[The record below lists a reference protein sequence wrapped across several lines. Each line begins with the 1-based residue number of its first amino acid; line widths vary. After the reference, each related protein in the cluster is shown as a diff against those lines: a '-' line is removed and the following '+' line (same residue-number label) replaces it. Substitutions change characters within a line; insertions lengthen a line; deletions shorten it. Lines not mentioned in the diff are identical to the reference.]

1 MISSMS
7 PVLHPSPHGSRPR
20 RGRAPAAPAV
30 SASSAASGASA
41 RSGARSA
48 QPPGHR
54 LALWTVGL
62 LLLAVAFLLDSALK
76 DAFRLPKALA
86 GETLALASLFFLAW
100 AWQGPQEWRALLRAP
115 FVRIFGPFVVLAT
128 LLSLASPH
136 VAHVHR
142 GLAGLWI
149 GALAVWGWSVGF
161 SRQELRRALSFALV
175 PATILAAIA
184 ILQFHG
190 LYQPYAFV
198 GIAESSRFAIGSLAG
213 NVGDLGAA
221 LVLPVILAQ
230 AELARGRRVVLSSL
244 ALALCLYGLMVTQ
257 TFSAIAGVAAG
268 TLVFWALRL
277 SRRRAAI
284 GALAIAALA
293 GGVVVMLSLV
303 GPLRERSL
311 GKIDQIARGDWNS
324 VLTGRLDG
332 WRAAL
337 WMVEEHPLTGVGVGA
352 YRTEFIPAKT
362 ALLREGVVFFADQMN
377 VVFANAHNELL
388 EVAAET
394 GLPGLAALLFGLAL
408 LVRRLAR
415 RIARRQR
422 RERAGTEAPPEG
434 ADASRPATV
443 SSALA
448 WAGVTGIGVLSLAN
462 FPFRIAIA
470 LWPICL
476 FLAWILS
483 SDGAD
488 EGVAE
493 SADEAGA
500 T

>member
-1 MISSMS
+1 MALAPAIARKAS
-7 PVLHPSPHGSRPR
+7 
-20 RGRAPAAPAV
+20 RAPQGPVASVAA
-30 SASSAASGASA
+30 
-41 RSGARSA
+41 
-48 QPPGHR
+48 PGHR
-54 LALWTVGL
+54 VALWTLWL
-62 LLLAVAFLLDSALK
+62 LLIAVPFVLDSAQK
-76 DAFRLPKALA
+76 DAFRLPKALL
-86 GETLALASLFFLAW
+86 GETLALLSLFFLAL
-100 AWQGPQEWRALLRAP
+100 AWQGKEAWRRLLGAP
-115 FVRIFGPFVVLAT
+115 FVAMFGPFLAIAT
-128 LLSLASPH
+128 LVSLASPH
-136 VAHVHR
+136 LAHVHR
-142 GLAGLWI
+142 GLVGLWI

-161 SRQELRRALSFALV
+161 SRRELGEALTFSVV
-175 PATILAAIA
+175 PAAILAGVA

-190 LYQPYAFV
+190 LYQPYNFV

-213 NVGDLGAA
+213 NVGDLAAA
-221 LVLPVILAQ
+221 LVLPALLAQ
-230 AELARGRRVVLSSL
+230 AEIARGRRGRRTMLSGL

-377 VVFANAHNELL
+377 VVFANAHNDLL

-394 GLPGLAALLFGLAL
+394 GLPGLAALLLGLAL
-408 LVRRLAR
+408 LAR
-415 RIARRQR
+415 RIARQKR
-422 RERAGTEAPPEG
+422 REGAGREAPPEG

-448 WAGVTGIGVLSLAN
+448 WAGVAGIGVLSLAN

>member
-1 MISSMS
+1 MALAPAIARKAS
-7 PVLHPSPHGSRPR
+7 
-20 RGRAPAAPAV
+20 RAPQGPV
-30 SASSAASGASA
+30 ASVTA
-41 RSGARSA
+41 
-48 QPPGHR
+48 PGHR
-54 LALWTVGL
+54 LALWTLWL
-62 LLLAVAFLLDSALK
+62 LLIAVPFVLDSAQK
-76 DAFRLPKALA
+76 DAFRLPKALL
-86 GETLALASLFFLAW
+86 GETLALLSLFFLAL
-100 AWQGPQEWRALLRAP
+100 AWQGKEEWRRLLRAP
-115 FVRIFGPFVVLAT
+115 FVAMFGPYLAIAT
-128 LLSLASPH
+128 LVSLASPH

-142 GLAGLWI
+142 GLVGLWI

-161 SRQELRRALSFALV
+161 SRRELGEALTFSVV
-175 PATILAAIA
+175 PASILAAVA

-190 LYQPYAFV
+190 LYQPYNFV

-213 NVGDLGAA
+213 NVGDLAAA
-221 LVLPVILAQ
+221 LVLPALLAQ
-230 AELARGRRVVLSSL
+230 AEIARGGRGRRTMLSGL

>member
-230 AELARGRRVVLSSL
+230 AELARGRWVVLSSL
-244 ALALCLYGLMVTQ
+244 ALALSLYGLMVTQ

-268 TLVFWALRL
+268 SIVFWAFRI
-277 SRRRAAI
+277 SRRRV
-284 GALAIAALA
+284 ALAVAGVA
-293 GGVVVMLSLV
+293 GGLALLLALV
-303 GPLRERSL
+303 APLRERTVDKVEQVAS
-311 GKIDQIARGDWNS
+311 GDWNS

-332 WRAAL
+332 WRAAV
-337 WMVEEHPLTGVGVGA
+337 WMLGEHPFTGVGMGA

-362 ALLREGVVFFADQMN
+362 ALLRRGVAFFDEQVN
-377 VVFANAHNELL
+377 IVFANAHNELL

-394 GLPGLAALLFGLAL
+394 GWPGLATLVLGLVL
-408 LVRRLAR
+408 LAR
-415 RIARRQR
+415 RLRRSTPR
-422 RERAGTEAPPEG
+422 GE
-434 ADASRPATV
+434 V
-443 SSALA
+443 ALA
-448 WAGVTGIGVLSLAN
+448 WAGLAGFGVLALAN
-462 FPFRIAIA
+462 FPFRIAVA
-470 LWPICL
+470 LWPACL
-476 FLAWILS
+476 FLAWVF
-483 SDGAD
+483 A
-488 EGVAE
+488 AE
-493 SADEAGA
+493 ETA
-500 T
+500 